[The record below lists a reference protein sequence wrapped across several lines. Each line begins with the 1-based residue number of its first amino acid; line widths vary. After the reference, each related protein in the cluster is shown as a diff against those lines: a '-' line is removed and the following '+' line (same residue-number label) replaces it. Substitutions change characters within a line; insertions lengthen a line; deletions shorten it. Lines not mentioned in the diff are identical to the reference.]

1 MSKTFQRNKSLGN
14 DCLTVEFYIAFRPL
28 IGTQQVDSLNYAF
41 EYDELSNSQKQ
52 AIITFMVHSTKLLN
66 FDWLRTVQLI
76 PNCTPWE
83 YLLIFHGNEAYAQS

>member
-41 EYDELSNSQKQ
+41 EYGELSNSQKQ
-52 AIITFMVHSTKLLN
+52 AIIT
-66 FDWLRTVQLI
+66 LI
-76 PNCTPWE
+76 E
-83 YLLIFHGNEAYAQS
+83 KKEG